1 MRKFAKI
8 MAVLLALA
16 LATPCFAKGKVVTK
30 WNCIGSRGIAYLT
43 FYDDG
48 TVELSSTLNDDVD
61 VATYTGDTKKNG
73 IITLVDGTT
82 ELSVEIKGNQLFV
95 GDTIYTKMK
104 K

>member
-16 LATPCFAKGKVVTK
+16 VTAPCFAEGKVVTK
-30 WNCIGSRGIAYLT
+30 WSCIDNGDTIYMT

-48 TVELSSTLNDDVD
+48 TFEMLSSNSGSVD
-61 VATYTGDTKKNG
+61 VFPYTGDTKKNG
-73 IITLVDGTT
+73 SILLPGGATL
-82 ELSVEIKGNQLFV
+82 EIRGDRLFMGPYV
-95 GDTIYTKMK
+95 FTKVK

>member
-16 LATPCFAKGKVVTK
+16 VTAPCFAEGKVVTK
-30 WNCIGSRGIAYLT
+30 WSCTDKGETLYLT

-48 TVELSSTLNDDVD
+48 TAEVTSSDSDSVLPFP
-61 VATYTGDTKKNG
+61 YTGDTKKNG
-73 IITLVDGTT
+73 SIPLSNGTT
-82 ELSVEIKGNQLFV
+82 IEIRGDRLFMGPYV
-95 GDTIYTKMK
+95 FTKVK

>member
-16 LATPCFAKGKVVTK
+16 VTAPCFAEGKVVTK
-30 WNCIGSRGIAYLT
+30 WSCTDNGETMYLT

-48 TVELSSTLNDDVD
+48 TAE
-61 VATYTGDTKKNG
+61 ATPSDSDSFVFPYIGDTKKNG
-73 IITLVDGTT
+73 SISFSGSNNGTT
-82 ELSVEIKGNQLFV
+82 IEIRGDRLFMDPFV
-95 GDTIYTKMK
+95 FTKVK